1 LVGGGIALGSGG
13 TGGGRRAT
21 GCGRGIQFD
30 RLSSASYAEAG
41 RGGIMT
47 NLIQIIAENK
57 QWIFS
62 GIGVFILGLLI
73 SFVVYLYRKHNS
85 SSTSVRSEL
94 ASMFR

>member
-1 LVGGGIALGSGG
+1 
-13 TGGGRRAT
+13 
-21 GCGRGIQFD
+21 
-30 RLSSASYAEAG
+30 
-41 RGGIMT
+41 MT